1 MWNEVI
7 VNTKSILL
15 IWNCIEGLIGM
26 IWNINIE
33 CNFEIKGIV
42 QLLCL
47 AFKELGM
54 PCYNNYSQ
62 MNVNKNRCD
71 PNC

>member
-1 MWNEVI
+1 M
-7 VNTKSILL
+7 
-15 IWNCIEGLIGM
+15 
-26 IWNINIE
+26 NIE

-47 AFKELGM
+47 AFKELEM
-54 PCYNNYSQ
+54 SCYNNYSQ

>member
-1 MWNEVI
+1 M
-7 VNTKSILL
+7 
-15 IWNCIEGLIGM
+15 
-26 IWNINIE
+26 NIE